1 MVSGPLLPT
10 IKTSVP
16 QINILSHN
24 SKSLKHTITKTVGQS
39 ALNHPPLEIKISKE
53 INAKDGK
60 WQGEAPRCRWYRN
73 GDRISTY
80 CFPLCSRFPIYNSSS
95 LKAVIILNCRQE
107 KGIFRKQ
114 SRAKF
119 SHFGLIHFLRYTK
132 ANLTPT
138 NQQASTFEDS
148 SHLLGA
154 LYTLFPEMWSY
165 LLFLLIKGRSG
176 GSPVS
181 DYLSFRNW
189 ALNLLQEKRNYNIAK
204 TSIIYRSPRQ
214 VESIFHQSC
223 SFEDFY
229 RSHLFLDTESKN
241 TSEKHTD
248 RAHTRS
254 IMKKLNFF
262 GRLNCQEYQNPPE
275 NEPLINLQPSKIT
288 LNRSGE
294 HICRLKTYLYL
305 IGVYRLLWGIS
316 RF

>member
-1 MVSGPLLPT
+1 
-10 IKTSVP
+10 
-16 QINILSHN
+16 
-24 SKSLKHTITKTVGQS
+24 
-39 ALNHPPLEIKISKE
+39 
-53 INAKDGK
+53 
-60 WQGEAPRCRWYRN
+60 
-73 GDRISTY
+73 
-80 CFPLCSRFPIYNSSS
+80 
-95 LKAVIILNCRQE
+95 
-107 KGIFRKQ
+107 
-114 SRAKF
+114 
-119 SHFGLIHFLRYTK
+119 
-132 ANLTPT
+132 
-138 NQQASTFEDS
+138 
-148 SHLLGA
+148 
-154 LYTLFPEMWSY
+154 MWSY

-262 GRLNCQEYQNPPE
+262 GWLNCQEYQNPPE
-275 NEPLINLQPSKIT
+275 NESFNKPSTFQDNIESFWGTYMSSENLLIST
-288 LNRSGE
+288 
-294 HICRLKTYLYL
+294 